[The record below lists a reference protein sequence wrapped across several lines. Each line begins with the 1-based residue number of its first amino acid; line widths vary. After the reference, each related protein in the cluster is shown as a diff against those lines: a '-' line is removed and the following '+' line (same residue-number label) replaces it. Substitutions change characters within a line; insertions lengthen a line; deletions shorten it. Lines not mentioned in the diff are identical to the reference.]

1 MKSIIKYIIILLFA
15 ALESSIAYAQSTRV
29 YGKVIDAQTKETLP
43 FVNVIFK
50 GTTIG
55 TTTDIDGKFLI
66 ETNQRVDSLLVSY
79 LGYKTQVKPVKKYVS
94 QQINFELESSS
105 IELKEFVVKAGENP
119 AHAILRNIWKNKKEN
134 DKDKLAYYQ
143 YESYNKIEFDINNI
157 DEEYRNKKMFKGF
170 EFIFDYVDSSGKKP
184 YLPMFI
190 TETVSDVYYR
200 REPKAYREYIKASRV
215 SGVKNESVNQ
225 FMGDMYQNLN
235 IYDNFVL
242 VFGKAFVS
250 PISTAGLMYYK
261 YYLVDSATIDGK
273 WCYNINFMP
282 KRLQEPTFSGDF
294 WVTDTTFAI
303 KKINLSI
310 GADANINFIREFSA
324 YQEFNLIDTI
334 WMLTKDQLIV
344 DFNLSNS
351 TLGFYGRKTTSFK
364 NIKINEPAPPEK
376 YKGTEN
382 VIVLDDAREKSIE
395 YWETARHDTLTEQ
408 ERAIYAMV
416 DSVKNV
422 PRFKSYVEILQ
433 MILTGYKIWGNVEL
447 GPYFTTYSFNKVE
460 GSRFRIGGRTSNAFS
475 TRVMLESYLAY
486 GLKDEQFK
494 YGASIM
500 YFLTKKPRFFTGA
513 NFKYDMEQLGQSPNA
528 LRQDNILASAF
539 RRNPFNK
546 LTLVEEYK
554 GYIER
559 EWFNGFSSRIVLS
572 HRTLTPKGALSY
584 EYYLPDSTIGYRK
597 NLQTAD
603 ITFKT
608 RFAYKEKYVQGEFD
622 RVSLG
627 TRYPIIQFYY
637 TYGLKDI
644 LKSDYTFH
652 RATINISGFLR
663 TKPFGYF
670 DYNFETGKIWG
681 KLPYPLLELHNGNE
695 TYSYDEYAFNMM
707 NFFEFA
713 SDQYVSLMLTQ
724 HFNGFFFN
732 KIPLI
737 RKLKL
742 REVVLGKAVY
752 GTLRNENRHE
762 LIFPANMNSLEKMPY
777 IEVGAGIENILRFIR
792 VDGLWRLTYL
802 DNPNIQKFGIRVT
815 YQFNF

>member
-1 MKSIIKYIIILLFA
+1 V
-15 ALESSIAYAQSTRV
+15 SSTIAIAQSTRV
-29 YGKVIDAQTKETLP
+29 FGKVIDAQTKETLP
-43 FVNVIFK
+43 FVNILFK

-55 TTTDIDGKFLI
+55 TTTDIDGKYLI
-66 ETNQRVDSLLVSY
+66 ETNQRVDSIMVSY
-79 LGYKTQVKPVKKYVS
+79 LGYKTVVKPVIKYKA
-94 QQINFELESSS
+94 QQINFELEPNS

-119 AHAILRNIWKNKKEN
+119 AHIILRNIWKNKKDN
-134 DKDKLAYYQ
+134 DKDKLSYYQ
-143 YESYNKIEFDINNI
+143 YEAYNKIEFDINNI

-170 EFIFDYVDSSGKKP
+170 EFIFDYIDSTGKKP

-200 REPKAYREYIKASRV
+200 KEPKAYREYIKASRV

-225 FMGDMYQNLN
+225 FMGDMYQNIN

-250 PISTAGLMYYK
+250 PISTSGLMYYK

-310 GADANINFIREFSA
+310 GADANINFIRDFSA

-344 DFNLSNS
+344 DFNLTNS
-351 TLGFYGRKTTSFK
+351 TLGFYGRKTTSYK
-364 NIKINEPAPPEK
+364 NIIINEPAPIEK

-382 VIVLDDAREKSIE
+382 VIVLDDAREKSNE
-395 YWETARHDTLTEQ
+395 YWETARHDSLSEQ
-408 ERAIYAMV
+408 EKAIYEMV

-433 MILTGYKIWGNVEL
+433 MILTGYKIWGKVEF

-460 GSRFRIGGRTSNAFS
+460 GSRFRIGGRTSNDFS
-475 TRVMLESYLAY
+475 TRLMLESYLAY

-494 YGASIM
+494 YGASFI
-500 YFLTKKPRFFTGA
+500 YFLSKKPRFFVGG

-539 RRNPFNK
+539 RRNPYNK

-584 EYYLPDSTIGYRK
+584 EYYLPDSTIAFRK

-627 TRYPIIQFYY
+627 TRYPIIQLYY
-637 TYGLKDI
+637 TYGIKDV
-644 LKSDYTFH
+644 LKSDYNFH

-695 TYSYDEYAFNMM
+695 TFSYDQYAFNMM
-707 NFFEFA
+707 NFFEFV
-713 SDQYVSLMLTQ
+713 SDQYISLMLTH
-724 HFNGFFFN
+724 HFNGYFFN

-752 GTLRNENRHE
+752 GTLRDENRQE
-762 LIFPANMNSLEKMPY
+762 LIFPSDMNTLEKMPY
-777 IEVGAGIENILRFIR
+777 VEVGAGIENILRFIR

-802 DNPNIQKFGIRVT
+802 DKPNIQKFGIRVT

>member
-1 MKSIIKYIIILLFA
+1 VNNT
-15 ALESSIAYAQSTRV
+15 IAIAQSTRV

-43 FVNVIFK
+43 YVNIIFK
-50 GTTIG
+50 GTTVG
-55 TTTDIDGKFLI
+55 TTTDIDGKYLI
-66 ETNQRVDSLLVSY
+66 ETNQRVDSIMVSY
-79 LGYKTQVKPVKKYVS
+79 VGYKTVVKPVIKYKA
-94 QQINFELESSS
+94 QQINFELEPSS
-105 IELKEFVVKAGENP
+105 IELKEFVVKPGENP
-119 AHAILRNIWKNKKEN
+119 AHAILRNIWKNKKDN
-134 DKDKLAYYQ
+134 DKDKLSFYQ
-143 YESYNKIEFDINNI
+143 YEVYNKIEFDINNI
-157 DEEYRNKKMFKGF
+157 DEEYRNKKLFKKF
-170 EFIFDYVDSSGKKP
+170 EFIFDYIDSTGKKP

-190 TETVSDVYYR
+190 SETISEVYYR
-200 REPKAYREYIKASRV
+200 KNPKTYREYIKASKI
-215 SGVKNESVNQ
+215 SGVENESINQ
-225 FMGDMYQNLN
+225 FMGDMYQNIN

-242 VFGKAFVS
+242 VFGKSFVS
-250 PISTAGLMYYK
+250 PISTLGLMYYK

-310 GADANINFIREFSA
+310 GADANINFIKEFSA

-334 WMLTKDQLIV
+334 WMLTKEQLLV
-344 DFNLSNS
+344 DFNLTNS
-351 TLGFYGRKTTSFK
+351 TLGFYGRKTTSYK
-364 NIKINEPAPPEK
+364 NIKINEPAPLEK

-382 VIVLDDAREKSIE
+382 VIVLDDAREKSNE
-395 YWETARHDTLTEQ
+395 YWETARHESLSEQ
-408 ERAIYAMV
+408 EKAIYEMI

-433 MILTGYKIWGNVEL
+433 MILTGYKIWGKVEL

-460 GSRFRIGGRTSNAFS
+460 GSRFRIGGRTSNNFS
-475 TRVMLESYLAY
+475 TRLMLESYLAY

-494 YGASIM
+494 YGASFI
-500 YFLTKKPRFFTGA
+500 YFLSKKPRFFVGG

-539 RRNPFNK
+539 RRNPYNK

-559 EWFNGFSSRIVLS
+559 EWFNGYTSRLILS

-584 EYYLPDSTIGYRK
+584 AYYLPDSTIAFRK
-597 NLQTAD
+597 NIQTAD

-622 RVSLG
+622 RISLG
-627 TRYPIIQFYY
+627 TRYPIIQLYY
-637 TYGLKDI
+637 TYGIKDV
-644 LKSDYTFH
+644 LKSDYNFH

-663 TKPFGYF
+663 TQPFGYF

-695 TYSYDEYAFNMM
+695 TFSYDEYAFNMM
-707 NFFEFA
+707 NFFEFV
-713 SDQYVSLMLTQ
+713 SDQYISLMLTH
-724 HFNGFFFN
+724 HFNGYFFN

-752 GTLRNENRHE
+752 GTLREENRQE
-762 LIFPANMNSLEKMPY
+762 LIFPSDMNTLEKMPY
-777 IEVGAGIENILRFIR
+777 VEVGAGIENILRFIR

-802 DNPNIQKFGIRVT
+802 DKPNIQKFGIRVT